1 MLSSVLLVSSI
12 TWYRSVRIEFFKIE
26 LFYYLSIRFFRM
38 RVSNKKVEKKQKQ
51 DEAYI
56 VAITSNVL
64 LIVIDFLFLFVC
76 SRRKKVIGVP

>member
-38 RVSNKKVEKKQKQ
+38 RVSNKKVEKKAK
-51 DEAYI
+51 
-56 VAITSNVL
+56 T
-64 LIVIDFLFLFVC
+64 
-76 SRRKKVIGVP
+76 RRSLYRSDQVKCVTYRY